1 MFMLKTQNIITIL
14 NLKALK
20 SFCDKY
26 NSFIYMKVS
35 SYMCINLHKSK
46 GLPKYIK
53 LSIIPLNKVL
63 NFRPKSIGELLDEP
77 TTRLKKL

>member
-1 MFMLKTQNIITIL
+1 MFTLKMQNIITIL

-20 SFCDKY
+20 VFVI
-26 NSFIYMKVS
+26 NITVFIYMKIS

-53 LSIIPLNKVL
+53 ISIIPLNKCSTL
-63 NFRPKSIGELLDEP
+63 GPSQ
-77 TTRLKKL
+77 